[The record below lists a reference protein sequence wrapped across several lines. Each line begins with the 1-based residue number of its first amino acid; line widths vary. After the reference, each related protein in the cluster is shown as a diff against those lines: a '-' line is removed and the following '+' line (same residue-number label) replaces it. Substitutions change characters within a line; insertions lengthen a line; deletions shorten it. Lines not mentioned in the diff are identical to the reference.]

1 MAQDLIDVLIRQWKT
16 ERPDLNVE
24 PMGVVGRVLRLATRL
39 ERRVS
44 ETLKPYGLT
53 VGGFDILATLRRTGN
68 PQGLTPTELMEAVM
82 LSSGAMTNRID
93 RLEEQGLVERRPSP
107 NDRRSLQVLLTAEGR
122 KVVDKAVA
130 DRLDEAEGAL
140 CGLKAEER
148 DQLADLLRAMLQG
161 LND

>member
-1 MAQDLIDVLIRQWKT
+1 
-16 ERPDLNVE
+16 
-24 PMGVVGRVLRLATRL
+24 
-39 ERRVS
+39 
-44 ETLKPYGLT
+44 
-53 VGGFDILATLRRTGN
+53 
-68 PQGLTPTELMEAVM
+68 M

-107 NDRRSLQVLLTAEGR
+107 SDRRSLKVLLTAEGR

>member
-1 MAQDLIDVLIRQWKT
+1 MAQDLIDILISQWKA

-53 VGGFDILATLRRTGN
+53 VGGFDILATLRRAGN

-107 NDRRSLQVLLTAEGR
+107 SDRRSLKVLLTAEGR
-122 KVVDKAVA
+122 KVVDEAVA

>member
-1 MAQDLIDVLIRQWKT
+1 MAQDLIDILIRQWKT

-53 VGGFDILATLRRTGN
+53 VGGFDILATLRRAGD

-122 KVVDKAVA
+122 KVVDEAVA

>member
-1 MAQDLIDVLIRQWKT
+1 MAQDLIDILISQWKT

-122 KVVDKAVA
+122 KVVDEAVA
-130 DRLDEAEGAL
+130 DRLDEAEDAL
-140 CGLKAEER
+140 CGLKGEER

>member
-1 MAQDLIDVLIRQWKT
+1 MAQDLIDILIRQWKT

-107 NDRRSLQVLLTAEGR
+107 SDRRSLQVLLTAEGR
-122 KVVDKAVA
+122 KVVDEAVA

-140 CGLKAEER
+140 CGLKGEER

>member
-1 MAQDLIDVLIRQWKT
+1 MAQDLIDILIRQWKT

-107 NDRRSLQVLLTAEGR
+107 SDRRSLQVLLTAEGR
-122 KVVDKAVA
+122 KVVDEAVA
-130 DRLDEAEGAL
+130 DRLDEAEDAL

>member
-53 VGGFDILATLRRTGN
+53 VGGFDILATLRRAGD

-130 DRLDEAEGAL
+130 DRLDEAEDAL

>member
-1 MAQDLIDVLIRQWKT
+1 MIDILIRQWKT

-107 NDRRSLQVLLTAEGR
+107 SDRRSLQVLLTAEGR
-122 KVVDKAVA
+122 KVVDEAVA

-140 CGLKAEER
+140 CGLKGEER

>member
-1 MAQDLIDVLIRQWKT
+1 MAQDLIDILISQWKT

-53 VGGFDILATLRRTGN
+53 VGGFDILATLRRAGD

-107 NDRRSLQVLLTAEGR
+107 SDRRSLKVLLTAEGR
-122 KVVDKAVA
+122 KVVDEAVA

-140 CGLKAEER
+140 CGLKTEER

>member
-1 MAQDLIDVLIRQWKT
+1 MAQDLIDILISQWKT

-53 VGGFDILATLRRTGN
+53 VGGFDILATLRRAGN
-68 PQGLTPTELMEAVM
+68 PEGLTPTELMEAVM

-122 KVVDKAVA
+122 KVVDEAVA